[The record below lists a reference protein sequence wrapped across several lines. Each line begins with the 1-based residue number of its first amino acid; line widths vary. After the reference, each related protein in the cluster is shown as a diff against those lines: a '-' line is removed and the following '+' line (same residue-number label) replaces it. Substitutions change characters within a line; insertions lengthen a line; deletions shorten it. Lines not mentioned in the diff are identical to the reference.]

1 MYRDSLL
8 PSLTRPPKRGTLPSK
23 QFVLRNDVRPTAL
36 YEAAWVVFE
45 YLEVVML
52 IVMDAHAT
60 PEQVERV
67 CEEVRAMG
75 YQPHPMPG
83 PTRTAVCITGN
94 EGPIEQPQRLA
105 LLPGVIELI
114 RVTKPYKLVG
124 RDWRPFDTVIRV
136 GDLEIGG
143 PAIVV
148 MAGPCTIEGRDQLF
162 EAARTVTAHGATV
175 LRGGAFKLRTSPYSF
190 QGLGEE
196 GLKYLAEARREFGTP
211 VVTEVMDTVMVDLVA
226 EYADIIQIGARNM
239 QNFALLKRVG
249 QTRKPVLLKRGLA
262 ATVKDLLLAAEYIM
276 AEGNFDVMLC
286 ERGVRTF
293 DDHSRFTLD
302 LSAIPVLKELSHLP
316 VIVDPSHATGHYERV
331 IPMARAA
338 IAAGADGLIVEVHP
352 NPAFAVC
359 DGQQSLLPARFAD
372 MMRQVER
379 IAAALDRPI
388 AGRPSLVGGAA

>member
-1 MYRDSLL
+1 
-8 PSLTRPPKRGTLPSK
+8 
-23 QFVLRNDVRPTAL
+23 
-36 YEAAWVVFE
+36 
-45 YLEVVML
+45 
-52 IVMDAHAT
+52 
-60 PEQVERV
+60 
-67 CEEVRAMG
+67 
-75 YQPHPMPG
+75 
-83 PTRTAVCITGN
+83 
-94 EGPIEQPQRLA
+94 
-105 LLPGVIELI
+105 
-114 RVTKPYKLVG
+114 
-124 RDWRPFDTVIRV
+124 
-136 GDLEIGG
+136 
-143 PAIVV
+143 
-148 MAGPCTIEGRDQLF
+148 
-162 EAARTVTAHGATV
+162 
-175 LRGGAFKLRTSPYSF
+175 
-190 QGLGEE
+190 
-196 GLKYLAEARREFGTP
+196 
-211 VVTEVMDTVMVDLVA
+211 MVDLVA

-249 QTRKPVLLKRGLA
+249 QTHKPVLLKRGLA

-316 VIVDPSHATGHYERV
+316 VIVDPSHATGHYDRV

-379 IAAALDRPI
+379 IAAAVDRPI